1 MNIIKSADYVPPSE
15 RNMNGHHHYHFNHN
29 LSHQRQQQQGCGR
42 SHDPAIRSAAAAA
55 AAGSGGEWEQQ
66 QQPQQNSV
74 NGRAK
79 RIVPTLTRNV
89 HDAKRNERKT
99 TRSSEMEDKQK
110 YHSRTVEEKLRTNIP
125 CPKLNGTKVKTG
137 QSGQKGQIY
146 QRGVTQRPPPS
157 VVKGFVGYQSGTACY
172 VGASVVGQENGGVFG
187 VYSETK
193 YTFAVNGLPGNPAQT
208 SAAAAFFAR

>member
-1 MNIIKSADYVPPSE
+1 MEIIKSTDYIPPSE
-15 RNMNGHHHYHFNHN
+15 RNMNGQHSHHHHHHHNHN
-29 LSHQRQQQQGCGR
+29 LSHQRQQQGCGR
-42 SHDPAIRSAAAAA
+42 SHDPVTRPAAA
-55 AAGSGGEWEQQ
+55 GEWEQQ
-66 QQPQQNSV
+66 QQQNPV

-79 RIVPTLTRNV
+79 RTTVPTLTRNV

-99 TRSSEMEDKQK
+99 TRSSEIGKVIMDDKQK
-110 YHSRTVEEKLRTNIP
+110 YRNVEEKEKPRSQIP
-125 CPKLNGTKVKTG
+125 CAKGNGAKMKGGFG
-137 QSGQKGQIY
+137 QRGG

-172 VGASVVGQENGGVFG
+172 VGGGGGVVGAENGGVFG

-193 YTFAVNGLPGNPAQT
+193 YTFAVNGLPGNPAQA